1 MRLLVDTHILLW
13 ALGTPELLTRAERDA
28 IAAPE
33 NETLASVASLWEIS
47 IKQNNG
53 KLRLPAPAAQWL
65 PLELAKARID
75 TIDIGRNHA
84 LTAGALPTYHR
95 DPFDR
100 MLVAQAIAEGLTLVT
115 RDPAMKRYDAQ
126 TFES

>member
-47 IKQNNG
+47 IKQKNG

-115 RDPAMKRYDAQ
+115 RDPAMKRYEAQ

>member
-13 ALGTPELLTRAERDA
+13 LLGTPELLTRAELDA
-28 IAAPE
+28 LASAE
-33 NETLASVASLWEIS
+33 NDTLASVASLWEIS
-47 IKQNNG
+47 IKQSTG

-65 PLELAKARID
+65 PVELAKARID
-75 TIDIGRNHA
+75 TLDIGRNHA

-115 RDPAMKRYDAQ
+115 RDSAMKRYGVQ
-126 TFES
+126 TLES